1 MTYGNAN
8 LPRALSQN
16 VTNAPEGALT
26 PNLKNVEVTFQNK
39 LHYSRQ
45 ISGQNSSIKMNKEH
59 LLQKY
64 NA

>member
-16 VTNAPEGALT
+16 VPNAPEGALT
-26 PNLKNVEVTFQNK
+26 PNVEVTFQNK
-39 LHYSRQ
+39 LHYCRQ
-45 ISGQNSSIKMNKEH
+45 ISGQNSSIKINKEH

-64 NA
+64 DA